1 MRISLVR
8 TGGLAAMRRIVMV
21 DTEALAAEK
30 ARQIESLIRQADLPS
45 LSEPTMAVRRSPD
58 RFRYTLTVE
67 EEGRQSKVTLA
78 EEEMPERLRPLL
90 DALWREGEPGSKPPG
105 TVTA

>member
-8 TGGLAAMRRIVMV
+8 TGGVAAVRRVVTI
-21 DTEALAAEK
+21 DTEALPAGKAEEIK
-30 ARQIESLIRQADLPS
+30 RLIRKADLAG
-45 LSEPTMAVRRSPD
+45 LSEPTIAVGPSPD

-67 EEGRQSKVTLA
+67 EESRQSMVAFA
-78 EEEMPERLRPLL
+78 EDRMPERLRPLL
-90 DALWREGEPGSKPPG
+90 DALWREGEPESEPPG

>member
-8 TGGLAAMRRIVMV
+8 TGGVAALRRVVMV
-21 DTEALAAEK
+21 DTEALAAER
-30 ARQIESLIRQADLPS
+30 ARHIESLIRKADLPS
-45 LSEPTMAVRRSPD
+45 LSEPTIAVGRSPD

-67 EEGRQSKVTLA
+67 EEGRESRVTLS

-90 DALWREGEPGSKPPG
+90 DALWREGDPGSMPPG

>member
-8 TGGLAAMRRIVMV
+8 TGGVAAMRRVVTI
-21 DTEALAAEK
+21 DTEVLPAGKAEEIK
-30 ARQIESLIRQADLPS
+30 RLIQKADLAG
-45 LSEPTMAVRRSPD
+45 LSEPTISVGRSPD

-67 EEGRQSKVTLA
+67 EEGRESMVAFA
-78 EEEMPERLRPLL
+78 EDRMPERLRPLL
-90 DALWREGEPGSKPPG
+90 DALWREGEGGSEPPD